1 MSNAGNM
8 ENPVEFLS
16 SVEIFSL
23 LDPREIEL
31 IGGLLKTR
39 RIGAGEVLF
48 REGDAGSEMFF
59 VRSGTVATTI
69 RLPDGSDREIARFQE
84 GNFFGEMS
92 IFENARRSATCTA
105 AEESVL
111 ISLHEKDFYRI
122 IEEHPGIATKIMFRM
137 LNITAQRLRDT
148 GEFLS
153 DMVHWGEA
161 ARRRAITDELTGAYN
176 RRFLDEAMPG
186 HIERAR
192 NTGSP
197 LTVVMVDLDF
207 FRDINEQYGHE
218 MGDRCIVEVVRVFN
232 GVLRESDILARF
244 GGDEFT
250 ILMPEIASAAAME
263 TAERARAEVA
273 SIGILKELPGTVKG
287 ITLSMGVATF
297 PGDGGDMP
305 SLKQA
310 ADRALYHAKES
321 GRNRVVSAGSI

>member
-1 MSNAGNM
+1 M
-8 ENPVEFLS
+8 ENPAEFLGHI
-16 SVEIFSL
+16 EIFSL
-23 LDPREIEL
+23 LVPREIAL
-31 IGGLLKTR
+31 IDGLFKTR
-39 RIGAGEVLF
+39 RFDAGEVLF
-48 REGDAGSEMFF
+48 REGDEGSEMYI

-69 RLPDGSDREIARFQE
+69 SLPDGADREIARFRE

-92 IFENARRSATCTA
+92 IFENARRSATCAA

-122 IEEHPGIATKIMFRM
+122 IEDHPGIATKIMFRM

-186 HIERAR
+186 HLERAR
-192 NTGSP
+192 NSGSP
-197 LTVVMVDLDF
+197 LAVVMVDLDF

-218 MGDRCIVEVVRVFN
+218 TGDRCIVEVVRVFN
-232 GVLRESDILARF
+232 RVLRKSDILARF

-250 ILMPEIASAAAME
+250 VLMPDVPPAGAME
-263 TAERARAEVA
+263 TAEQVRAEVA
-273 SIGILKELPGTVKG
+273 SIDILKTLPGTVRG
-287 ITLSMGVATF
+287 ITLSMGVAAF
-297 PGDGGDMP
+297 PDHGGDAP
-305 SLKQA
+305 TLKQA

-321 GRNRVVSAGSI
+321 GRNRAVCAGSY